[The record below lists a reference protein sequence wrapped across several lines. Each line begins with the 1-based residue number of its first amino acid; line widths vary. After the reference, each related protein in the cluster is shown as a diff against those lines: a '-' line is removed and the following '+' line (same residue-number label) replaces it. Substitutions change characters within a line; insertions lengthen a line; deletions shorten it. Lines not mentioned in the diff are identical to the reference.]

1 MRPRARDDAAMPFR
15 SGPIACSRFAV
26 TGDAPDSPDDSTF
39 ATLAKHQLRP
49 PSVGEPPEILS
60 GFCTGRHVFDANFT
74 YEACG
79 FGPAVLAAM
88 RIDLAKVPGEIKRAY
103 RTMAED
109 ERRAK
114 EPDGSAPGLSRAARL
129 EAKAEADERCRRDL
143 AEGRFRSSRLVPF
156 LWDLPSGTLL
166 APITSDAKRK
176 ELAALFDAAF
186 SLRLE
191 SRGAGAAAREELGRR
206 GEETLVIDATPEGVS
221 PPPAG
226 AESERPP
233 VPWAFA
239 GGDLADFLGNQFLL
253 WLWWK
258 SDVDEGLVELED
270 GTTVDF
276 RLEKTLDME
285 CAWGVTG
292 RQSLRGEAVTRLPEA
307 AKALQG
313 GKWPRKMGVL
323 LAAHGQEF
331 RATLQGD
338 RMSVSGLVLPEPPE
352 APEGLAAKGLSPR
365 QLLEE
370 RIDATLTFDRIHR
383 GLYAKFLAERFAR
396 GWPSRHAAM
405 RDWAARL
412 LSRAVPA
419 TMVETKAGAGTL
431 EPAVQAR

>member
-1 MRPRARDDAAMPFR
+1 MPFR
-15 SGPIACSRFAV
+15 SGPIAYARFALL
-26 TGDAPDSPDDSTF
+26 GHAPDAPDEATF
-39 ATLAKHQLRP
+39 VALAKHQLRP
-49 PSVGEPPEILS
+49 SSVGEPPEILS

-79 FGPAVLAAM
+79 FGPALLAAM
-88 RIDLAKVPGEIKRAY
+88 RIDVAKVPGEIKRAY

-114 EPDGSAPGLSRAARL
+114 EPEGEAPGLSRAARL

-156 LWDLPSGTLL
+156 LWDLPSGLL
-166 APITSDAKRK
+166 LSPLTSDAKRK
-176 ELAALFDAAF
+176 ELAALLDAAF

-206 GEETLVIDATPEGVS
+206 GEQTLVIDAVPEGVS

-226 AESERPP
+226 AESERPV

-239 GGDLADFLGNQFLL
+239 AGDLSDFLGNQFLL

-258 SDVDEGLVELED
+258 SDVDEGLVDLDD

-313 GKWPRKMGVL
+313 GKWPRKIGILM
-323 LAAHGQEF
+323 AAHGQEF
-331 RATLQGD
+331 RATLAGD
-338 RMSVSGLVLPEPPE
+338 RMSVSGLVLPEPE
-352 APEGLAAKGLSPR
+352 EAKGFSPR

-370 RIDATLTFDRIHR
+370 RIDATLTFDRLHR
-383 GLYAKFLAERFAR
+383 GLYAKFLGERFSR
-396 GWPSRHAAM
+396 GWPSRQAAM
-405 RDWAARL
+405 REWAARL
-412 LSRAVPA
+412 LSRAMPA
-419 TMVETKAGAGTL
+419 SVVETKPAAVA
-431 EPAVQAR
+431 EPEPLQAR

>member
-1 MRPRARDDAAMPFR
+1 MPFR
-15 SGPIACSRFAV
+15 SGPIAYSRLAV
-26 TGDAPDSPDDSTF
+26 TGDAPDAPDDATF
-39 ATLAKHQLRP
+39 ATLGKHQLRP

-60 GFCTGRHVFDANFT
+60 GFCTGRHVFDAAFT
-74 YEACG
+74 YDACG
-79 FGPAVLAAM
+79 FGPALLAAM
-88 RIDLAKVPGEIKRAY
+88 RIDVAKVPGEIKRAY

-114 EPDGSAPGLSRAARL
+114 QADGAAPGLSRADRAA
-129 EAKAEADERCRRDL
+129 AKADADDRCRRDL

-166 APITSDAKRK
+166 APLSGDAKRK
-176 ELAALFDAAF
+176 ELAALFDTAF
-186 SLRLE
+186 SLRIE

-206 GEETLVIDATPEGVS
+206 GEETLVIDAVAEGVS
-221 PPPAG
+221 SPPAG
-226 AESERPP
+226 AESERPQ

-258 SDVDEGLVELED
+258 SDVEEGLVDLDD

-276 RLEKTLDME
+276 RLEKVLDME

-313 GKWPRKMGVL
+313 GKWPRKVGIL

-338 RMSVSGLVLPEPPE
+338 RLSVSGLVLPEPE
-352 APEGLAAKGLSPR
+352 EAKGLNPR
-365 QLLEE
+365 QILEE
-370 RIDATLTFDRIHR
+370 RVDSTLTFERIHR
-383 GLYAKFLAERFAR
+383 GLFAKFLVERFGR
-396 GWPSRHAAM
+396 GWPSRHGAM

-419 TMVETKAGAGTL
+419 TSAGVVETKPAIVGAAET
-431 EPAVQAR
+431 ADQAR

>member
-1 MRPRARDDAAMPFR
+1 
-15 SGPIACSRFAV
+15 
-26 TGDAPDSPDDSTF
+26 
-39 ATLAKHQLRP
+39 
-49 PSVGEPPEILS
+49 
-60 GFCTGRHVFDANFT
+60 
-74 YEACG
+74 
-79 FGPAVLAAM
+79 
-88 RIDLAKVPGEIKRAY
+88 
-103 RTMAED
+103 
-109 ERRAK
+109 
-114 EPDGSAPGLSRAARL
+114 
-129 EAKAEADERCRRDL
+129 
-143 AEGRFRSSRLVPF
+143 VPF
-156 LWDLPSGTLL
+156 LWDFPSATLL
-166 APITSDAKRK
+166 APVTSDAKRK
-176 ELAALFDAAF
+176 ELAALLDAAF
-186 SLRLE
+186 SVRLE

-206 GEETLVIDATPEGVS
+206 GEETLVIDAVPEGVS

-226 AESERPP
+226 AESERPV

-258 SDVDEGLVELED
+258 SDVDEGLVDLDD

-313 GKWPRKMGVL
+313 GKWPRKVGIL

-331 RATLQGD
+331 RATLAGD
-338 RMSVSGLVLPEPPE
+338 RMSVSGLVVPEPPE
-352 APEGLAAKGLSPR
+352 SADAKGFSPR

-370 RIDATLTFDRIHR
+370 RIDATLTFERIRR
-383 GLYAKFLAERFAR
+383 GLYAKFLAERFSR

-405 RDWAARL
+405 RDWASRL
-412 LSRAVPA
+412 LSRAVAAPA
-419 TMVETKAGAGTL
+419 SIVEVKPAETAAGIA